1 MEYQAHEIILLFFIY
16 AFLGWC
22 CEVAFAACKQG
33 KFINRGFLNGPIC
46 PIYGFGVIGVAVALY
61 PVRDN
66 LLMLYLGAV
75 VLTTLIEFVTGYMLE
90 RIFHARWWDYSNM
103 PMNIMGYV
111 CLLFSMIWGLACLVI
126 VRWLHPWIVAAVQWL
141 PPVVCII
148 LDCLFVLIFIVDLCA
163 TVSAARKL
171 SERLVRLTE
180 LGQELHAI
188 SDEIGQTISDRTLA
202 ARQYVRDGEEN
213 FNGQKARIQQQFEL
227 KEAQISH
234 WLEQQRVQKNER
246 TEEIRTR
253 FEQVRLRLSQTLE
266 EKNFVQR
273 RLLKAFPNLRSQDRQ
288 EALDALRAFID
299 KRRNKK

>member
-1 MEYQAHEIILLFFIY
+1 MECQAHEIILLFFIY

-33 KFINRGFLNGPIC
+33 RFINRGFLNGPVC

-66 LLMLYLGAV
+66 LLMLYLGSV
-75 VLTTLIEFVTGYMLE
+75 LLTTLIEFVTGYMLE

-126 VRWLHPWIVAAVQWL
+126 VHWLHPWIVAAVQWL
-141 PPVVCII
+141 PSAVCII
-148 LDCLFVLIFIVDLCA
+148 LDCLFGLIFIVDLCA

-188 SDEIGQTISDRTLA
+188 SDEIGQTISDKTLA

-227 KEAQISH
+227 KEAQISR

-253 FEQVRLRLSQTLE
+253 FERVRLHISQTLE

-273 RLLKAFPNLRSQDRQ
+273 RLLKAFPNLRSEDRQ
-288 EALDALRAFID
+288 EALDALRAFIE